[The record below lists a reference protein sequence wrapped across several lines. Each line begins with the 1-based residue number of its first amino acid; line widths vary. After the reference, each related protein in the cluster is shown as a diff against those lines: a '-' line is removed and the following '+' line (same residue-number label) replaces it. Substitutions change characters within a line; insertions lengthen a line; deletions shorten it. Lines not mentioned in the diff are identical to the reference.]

1 MPFGGAD
8 SCAVLKLSPAQ
19 RCSYSMRRCFAAWAV
34 CFLVGAVFAQAD
46 FPSLEPAFV
55 FDAAERTL
63 SGEDVI
69 RAGLEFSL
77 CPQDSP
83 QGARVLAAYR
93 ELEAVVRADSFLSL
107 AEADR
112 AEAVLTLMYE
122 RVLTQYVADQSKIDT
137 MFAAGTYNCVSS
149 SVLYFALAKAAGL
162 AVAGQETPDHAFCT
176 VTVDGK
182 RIDVETTNPGGFNPG
197 VRKLVEQTADTTRY
211 FVVPKKYYAGRRE
224 VGERK
229 FVSLVGRNLVATMNE
244 KNDFARGVPLAA
256 ACLAFTQS
264 ADETDT
270 NAVRADFDTVAGN
283 YAVVLD
289 QHRSQ
294 SERALEWLDAV
305 YARWG
310 ASAEMQ
316 NIYDTVAY
324 NCVANYLNAGDVAQ
338 AQRAFA
344 AHKTAVSEKH
354 AAAIAAMI
362 FPRYL
367 EASVQSL
374 PADDAIAFLHAQRNA
389 PAAKNRAVAARIDEL
404 EAYCWYQKLKPLF
417 DQGDYLAAAALA
429 DEGLKSVPGNRNLKT
444 IRSQCYQNYAVDVH
458 NAYAALANA
467 GRYDEALA
475 VVQGGLAV
483 VPTNATL
490 KNDLK
495 RLQSFLQKR

>member
-1 MPFGGAD
+1 M
-8 SCAVLKLSPAQ
+8 
-19 RCSYSMRRCFAAWAV
+19 
-34 CFLVGAVFAQAD
+34 FAQED

-83 QGARVLAAYR
+83 QGTRVLAAYR
-93 ELEAVVRADSFLSL
+93 ELEAAVRADSFLSL

-112 AEAVLTLMYE
+112 AESILTLMYE
-122 RVLTQYVADQSKIDT
+122 RVLTQYVADQTNIAT

-197 VRKLVEQTADTTRY
+197 VRKVVEQTADTTRY
-211 FVVPKKYYAGRRE
+211 FVVPKKYYANRRE

-229 FVSLVGRNLVATMNE
+229 FVSLVGRNLVAAMNE
-244 KNDFARGVPLAA
+244 KNDYARGVPLSAA
-256 ACLAFTQS
+256 RLAFTQQAGE
-264 ADETDT
+264 ADAKT
-270 NAVRADFDTVAGN
+270 VRADFDTVAGN

-310 ASAEMQ
+310 ASSELQ
-316 NIYDTVAY
+316 NIYDTVSY
-324 NCVANYLNAGDVAQ
+324 NCAVNYLNAGDVAQ

-344 AHKTAVSEKH
+344 AHKAAMSEKNATAVDT
-354 AAAIAAMI
+354 MI
-362 FPRYL
+362 FGRYI
-367 EASVQSL
+367 EDSARSL
-374 PADDAIAFLHAQRNA
+374 SADDAIAFLRAQRNA
-389 PAAKNRAVAARIDEL
+389 PAAKDRAVAARLDEL
-404 EAYCWYQKLKPLF
+404 EAHSWYQKLKPLF

-444 IRSQCYQNYAVDVH
+444 IRSQCYQNYAIDVH

-475 VVQGGLAV
+475 VVQDGLAV
-483 VPTNATL
+483 VPANAML

>member
-1 MPFGGAD
+1 
-8 SCAVLKLSPAQ
+8 
-19 RCSYSMRRCFAAWAV
+19 MRRFFAAWAV
-34 CFLVGAVFAQAD
+34 SFFAVAVFAQAD
-46 FPSLEPAFV
+46 FPSLEPTFL
-55 FDAAERTL
+55 FDVTEQTL

-77 CPQDSP
+77 CPSDSA
-83 QGARVLAAYR
+83 QGARVLASYR
-93 ELEAVVRADSFLSL
+93 ELESAVRAGSFLAL

-112 AEAVLTLMYE
+112 AEAILTLMYE
-122 RVLTQYVADQSKIDT
+122 RVLMQYVADQTKIDT

-176 VTVDGK
+176 VTIGGK

-229 FVSLVGRNLVATMNE
+229 FVSLVGRNLVAAMNGR
-244 KNDFARGVPLAA
+244 NDYARCVPLAA
-256 ACLAFTQS
+256 ACLAFMQS
-264 ADETDT
+264 ASETDAK
-270 NAVRADFDTVAGN
+270 AVRADFDTVAGN

-310 ASAEMQ
+310 SSAGLRK
-316 NIYDTVAY
+316 IYDTAAY
-324 NCVANYLNAGDVAQ
+324 NCAVNYLNAGDVAQ
-338 AQRAFA
+338 AQRAFV
-344 AHKTAVSEKH
+344 AHKAAMSEKN
-354 AAAIAAMI
+354 AAAIDTMI
-362 FPRYL
+362 FARYI
-367 EASVQSL
+367 EDSAQSL
-374 PADDAIAFLHAQRNA
+374 PADDAIAFLRAQRNA
-389 PAAKNRAVAARIDEL
+389 PAAKDRALASRIDEL
-404 EAYCWYQKLKPLF
+404 EAFCWYQKLKPLF

-429 DEGLKSVPGNRNLKT
+429 DEGLKTVPDNRNLRT

-458 NAYAALANA
+458 NAFAALVNA

-475 VVQGGLAV
+475 VVQDGLAV
-483 VPTNATL
+483 VPANATL
-490 KNDLK
+490 KNDL
-495 RLQSFLQKR
+495 RQLQVFLQRR

>member
-1 MPFGGAD
+1 M
-8 SCAVLKLSPAQ
+8 
-19 RCSYSMRRCFAAWAV
+19 
-34 CFLVGAVFAQAD
+34 VGAVFAQED

-83 QGARVLAAYR
+83 QGTRVLAAYR
-93 ELEAVVRADSFLSL
+93 ELEAAVRADSFLSL

-112 AEAVLTLMYE
+112 AESILTLMYE
-122 RVLTQYVADQSKIDT
+122 RVLTQYVADQTNIAT

-197 VRKLVEQTADTTRY
+197 VRKVVEQTADTTRY
-211 FVVPKKYYAGRRE
+211 FVVPKKYYANRRE

-244 KNDFARGVPLAA
+244 KNDYARGVPLSAA
-256 ACLAFTQS
+256 RLAFTQQAGE
-264 ADETDT
+264 ADAK
-270 NAVRADFDTVAGN
+270 AVRADFDTVAGN
-283 YAVVLD
+283 YAVILD

-310 ASAEMQ
+310 ASAELQ

-324 NCVANYLNAGDVAQ
+324 NCAVNYLNAGDVAQ

-344 AHKTAVSEKH
+344 AHKAAMSEKN
-354 AAAIAAMI
+354 AAAVDTMI
-362 FPRYL
+362 FARYIEDSARL
-367 EASVQSL
+367 L
-374 PADDAIAFLHAQRNA
+374 PTDDAIAFLRAQRNA
-389 PAAKNRAVAARIDEL
+389 PAAKDRAVAARLDEL
-404 EAYCWYQKLKPLF
+404 EAHSWYQKLKPLF

-444 IRSQCYQNYAVDVH
+444 IRSQCYQNYAIDVH

-475 VVQGGLAV
+475 VVQDGLAV
-483 VPTNATL
+483 VPANAML

>member
-1 MPFGGAD
+1 MSGVD

-19 RCSYSMRRCFAAWAV
+19 RCFYSMRRCFAAGAV
-34 CFLVGAVFAQAD
+34 CFLLGAVFAQAD
-46 FPSLEPAFV
+46 FPSLEPVFV

-83 QGARVLAAYR
+83 QGARVLAVYH
-93 ELEAVVRADSFLSL
+93 ELEAAVRADSFRSL

-112 AEAVLTLMYE
+112 AESVLTLMYE

-182 RIDVETTNPGGFNPG
+182 RVDVETTNPGGFNPG

-211 FVVPKKYYAGRRE
+211 FVVPKRYYAGRRE

-229 FVSLVGRNLVATMNE
+229 FVSLVGRNLVATMS
-244 KNDFARGVPLAA
+244 DRDDYARGVPLAA

-264 ADETDT
+264 ADEADA

-310 ASAEMQ
+310 ASAALQ

-374 PADDAIAFLHAQRNA
+374 SADDAIAFLRAQRNA
-389 PAAKNRAVAARIDEL
+389 SAAKDRAVAARIDEL

-429 DEGLKSVPGNRNLKT
+429 DEGLKSVPGNRNLRT

-475 VVQGGLAV
+475 VVQDGLAV
-483 VPTNATL
+483 VPANTTL